1 MHRIF
6 NCIQLFVILFIS
18 LPIIAQKD
26 NNTILF
32 DNDWRFQKGGV
43 QGGEVISFDDSKW
56 RKVNLPHDWSIED
69 LPNTKSPFNKE
80 AANQVAGGFTIG
92 GTAWYR
98 KTFIVPEGDSSKKFI
113 IQFDGVYMNC
123 DVWLNGELLGTHPY
137 GYTPFWFNLSAKI
150 KFGQKNVIAVKVKN
164 EGENSRWYSGSGI
177 YRHVYLT
184 VTNPL
189 YVVPWG
195 ISITTPV
202 INTAFAKVVVVT
214 KVQNESQVSSSAT
227 IVTRF
232 LNNKG
237 IQVAK
242 AETQHNIGAGDM
254 ATINQEVQIDK
265 PALWSV
271 EMPALYKTITEVFV
285 QNKLQH
291 AVENSF
297 GIRTI
302 SFDVKKGFQLNG
314 VTLKLKGGCVH
325 HDNGPLGAKSFDR
338 AEERKV
344 ELLKASG
351 YNAIRTSHNP
361 PAPAFL
367 NACDRLGMLVIEEA
381 FDQWDIA
388 KNPHDYHLFY
398 EKNWRKDLTS
408 MVQRDGNHPSI
419 ILWSIGNELP
429 DMEKAATV
437 AVADTM
443 VKFLHQLDPS
453 RLVTAAV
460 HNLKNDKDPFFATL
474 DIAGYNYGRSKYEE
488 DNIRNPDRIM
498 YSAESYPLEA
508 YEYWKAVEKND
519 WLIGDFVWT
528 AFDYIGEAS
537 IGWLGYMPRQDF
549 FPWTLAFCG
558 DIDICGWKRPQSY
571 YRDVLWKNTPQVS
584 VFVKPP
590 KPSFPENAK
599 KETWSIWN
607 WLDAVANWNW
617 PGYEKTPMEVSA
629 YSNCEVVEL
638 FLNEKSLGKKTNIPE
653 TENIVTWNVPYT
665 AGTLKAVGYNNNQPM
680 QMAELKT
687 ANMATQIK
695 LTADRKSIQADGQD
709 LSYIT
714 VELIDENGVRNPLAE
729 NELNFTVNGPAEIV
743 GVGNANPVSTES
755 YTLPTRKAWQGR
767 AMVIV
772 RSTEKEGN
780 INISVSAKNLKQQ
793 NISIQSTKN

>member
-1 MHRIF
+1 MPVTG
-6 NCIQLFVILFIS
+6 Q
-18 LPIIAQKD
+18 Q
-26 NNTILF
+26 NNHTILF
-32 DNDWRFQKGGV
+32 DTDWQFQKGGV
-43 QGGEVISFDDSKW
+43 QGGESPLFDDSKW
-56 RKVNLPHDWSIED
+56 KSVNLPHDWSIED
-69 LPNTKSPFNKE
+69 LPRTKSPFSKE
-80 AANQVAGGFTIG
+80 AISQVAGGFTTG
-92 GTAWYR
+92 GTGWYR
-98 KTFIVPEGDSSKKFI
+98 KTFTISAADAAKKI
-113 IQFDGVYMNC
+113 RIQFDGVYMNC
-123 DVWLNGELLGTHPY
+123 DVWLNGELLGSHAY
-137 GYTPFWFNLSAKI
+137 GYTPFWFDLSAKI
-150 KFGQKNVIAVKVKN
+150 KFGQKNTIAVKVKN

-177 YRHVYLT
+177 YRHVHLT
-184 VTNPL
+184 ITNAL
-189 YVVPWG
+189 HIAPWG
-195 ISITTPV
+195 ISIATPV
-202 INTAFAKVVVVT
+202 INADFAKIVVQT
-214 KVQNESQVSSSAT
+214 KLVNEMEMNSSAT

-232 LNNKG
+232 LNDKG
-237 IQVAK
+237 IEVAK
-242 AETQHNIGAGDM
+242 SEAKKDFTAGEM
-254 ATINQEVQIDK
+254 VTISQELQVDK

-271 EMPALYKTITEVFV
+271 ETPALYKAITEVYV
-285 QNKLQH
+285 QNTLQQ
-291 AVENSF
+291 AVENIF

-367 NACDRLGMLVIEEA
+367 TACDRLGMLVIEEA

-388 KNPHDYHLFY
+388 KNPHDYHLFF

-437 AVADTM
+437 AVADTL
-443 VKFLHQLDPS
+443 VKYLHQLDPS

-474 DIAGYNYGRSKYEE
+474 DIGGYNYGRIKYEE
-488 DNIRNPDRIM
+488 DHIRNPNRIM

-528 AFDYIGEAS
+528 AFDYIGEVS
-537 IGWLGYMPRQDF
+537 IGWLGYMPRQDY

-584 VFVKPP
+584 IFVKPP

-599 KETWSIWN
+599 KENWSIWN

-617 PGYEKTPMEVSA
+617 VGYEKTPMEVSA

-638 FLNEKSLGKKTNIPE
+638 FLNEKSLGKKTNTPDLK
-653 TENIVTWNVPYT
+653 NIVTWKVPYQ
-665 AGTLKAVGYNNNQPM
+665 AGTLKAVGYNNNQAM
-680 QMAELKT
+680 QTAELKT
-687 ANMATQIK
+687 ANTVTQIK
-695 LTADRKSIQADGQD
+695 LTADRKSIFADGQD
-709 LSYIT
+709 LSYVT
-714 VELIDENGVRNPLAE
+714 VELVDENGLRNPLAE
-729 NELNFTVNGPAEIV
+729 NEFTFTINGPAEIV
-743 GVGNANPVSTES
+743 GVGNANPVSAES

-767 AMVIV
+767 AMVII
-772 RSTEKEGN
+772 RTREKEG
-780 INISVSAKNLKQQ
+780 IITVTVSAKNLKSQ
-793 NISIQSTKN
+793 NITLQSLKK